1 MDYYDELGVTRS
13 ATDVDIK
20 KSYRKLA
27 LKFHPDKDASPDAAI
42 IFSRVAESYDVLSD
56 AKLKA
61 TYDLLGETGLKHG
74 VPDGK
79 GGKKGGIYAFEVSPL
94 AIFEKFFGTAN
105 PYSALM
111 DITASFEALTTEK
124 PIVKGKQRTLD
135 VGVTLE
141 ELYFGCNK
149 VVQHTKK
156 TVSETGEITEEVKP
170 LTLNIKPG
178 CKNGQRF
185 VFDKEGNQKPNM
197 EPGPVVYTACVLKHD
212 RFDRKKDDLV
222 FTATLPLIDALCGT
236 AVKIDTLDGR
246 ALSVPVV
253 DIVTSGSQ
261 KKIEGEGMPKADGS
275 KGDLYIVFDILFPK
289 TLSETQRNLMKAAFF
304 YPSKP
309 SATAGPA
316 SLAFLSAAN
325 NPVTGW
331 TAGFKK

>member
-1 MDYYDELGVTRS
+1 MKLNFCLILTYSS
-13 ATDVDIK
+13 A
-20 KSYRKLA
+20 
-27 LKFHPDKDASPDAAI
+27 
-42 IFSRVAESYDVLSD
+42 

-61 TYDLLGETGLKHG
+61 TYDLLGEQGLKQG

-105 PYSALM
+105 PYAALM
-111 DITASFEALTTEK
+111 DISASFEALTTEK
-124 PIVKGKQRTLD
+124 PVVKGKQRTLD

-149 VVQHTKK
+149 VVQHMKK
-156 TVSETGEITEEVKP
+156 TVLETGEIAEEVKP

-197 EPGPVVYTACVLKHD
+197 EPGPVVYTVAALKHD

-222 FTATLPLIDALCGT
+222 YTATLPLIDALCGT

-246 ALSVPVV
+246 VLSVPVV

-275 KGDLYIVFDILFPK
+275 KGDLFIVFDILFPK

-309 SATAGPA
+309 SATASQA

-325 NPVTGW
+325 NPTAGW
-331 TAGFKK
+331 TTGFKK